1 MVGVSFW
8 NIHFL
13 NILEANPSGKIEWVS
28 DALSGFVLGSHWKS
42 GTPPA
47 GEQRIP
53 AMDHSDSQKNQKFVN
68 FTSFSDN
75 LSHHPPSKRMGF
87 DDGFGCFAYWH
98 KKHPGN
104 VKAQLQMISPCVI
117 LADNLSQD
125 TAVVRG
131 HAWFP
136 NDPMFTAK
144 ESLQDFLQSHV
155 HLSVAKTMW
164 ESNQK
169 PQCHLC
175 HRTWWTHD
183 QWPKWIL

>member
-1 MVGVSFW
+1 
-8 NIHFL
+8 
-13 NILEANPSGKIEWVS
+13 
-28 DALSGFVLGSHWKS
+28 
-42 GTPPA
+42 
-47 GEQRIP
+47 
-53 AMDHSDSQKNQKFVN
+53 MDHSDSQKNQKFVN

-131 HAWFP
+131 HGSQMIPCLQPKSPFRIFFKATFTSAWQKP
-136 NDPMFTAK
+136 C
-144 ESLQDFLQSHV
+144 ESRIRN
-155 HLSVAKTMW
+155 LSVT
-164 ESNQK
+164 
-169 PQCHLC
+169 CV
-175 HRTWWTHD
+175 TGHD
-183 QWPKWIL
+183 ELMTNGPNGSCNFVIHS